1 MGCEKGKGDKD
12 AGGRGPSWHSEESA
26 PGTGVGKMWEEQREC
41 ESLSTGC
48 VKLEIIWNKK

>member
-41 ESLSTGC
+41 ESLSIGC
-48 VKLEIIWNKK
+48 IKLEIIWNKK